1 MASWHVIRSKPNK
14 DVLLFKQLQAHGFET
29 YFPQLNVKPVN
40 PRASKT
46 QPYFPGY
53 LFVKLDLQSIGFSLL
68 EWMPYSLGL
77 LRFGGDAAHIS
88 EELIRIIQKQLV
100 DSESKTSISPAIQP
114 GDLLTIQRG
123 PFAGYKA
130 MFDIAL
136 SGTERARVLLLLLQN
151 RQLAIELPANYLSLQ
166 RA

>member
-14 DVLLFKQLQAHGFET
+14 ESLLFRQLQAHGIET
-29 YFPQLNVKPVN
+29 YFPQLNIKPVN

-53 LFVKLDLQSIGFSLL
+53 LFVKLDLLAAGFSLL
-68 EWMPYSLGL
+68 QWMPYSLGL
-77 LRFGGDAAHIS
+77 LRFGGDAARVP
-88 EELIRIIQKQLV
+88 EELIRTIQKQLL
-100 DSESKTSISPAIQP
+100 ESGSKISAPPVILHGDPVIIQ
-114 GDLLTIQRG
+114 QG

-130 MFDIAL
+130 IFDTAL

-151 RQLAIELPANYLSLQ
+151 RQLAIGLPIAYLRTQ